1 MKYFQ
6 TNFVFATLM
15 HTLTYLFVAAAD
27 SGTKDHQTQE
37 EDKVAESENGYNLP
51 VPGKHIN
58 KIINN

>member
-1 MKYFQ
+1 
-6 TNFVFATLM
+6 M